1 MFIPRKVLEEKLRQM
16 LAEDIG
22 YGDVTS
28 TAVISAGLEVEAAV
42 VTKEAGIAA
51 GIEEIVVL
59 AESLG
64 LSIKTEVM
72 DGEEFS
78 KRQILV
84 KISGDARTILSAE
97 RTILNLLSHMSG
109 IATATRKLI
118 EKLRNVG
125 ATAKI
130 AATRK
135 TSPGLSYFD
144 KKAVLVGGGDPHRL
158 RLDDMILLKEN
169 HLVIAGGVK
178 NAVKNPSPVLRHGQ
192 DRSIRPRAQGVPGA
206 PVPASDVVGAH
217 PASAGEVAP
226 GVKVPGPVRRDA
238 PGVRKL
244 PARIPP
250 APPLAHPCPLRG
262 KTLHAV
268 IVGIGYVNVP
278 IRPHGEAARHLEL
291 TLPVACQP
299 ILTVRHTDLKLPGAG
314 VHTPSPHPFERA
326 VPVELL
332 HAVVLCVHH
341 IDVPRLVHG
350 ETTGPVK
357 IRLLGAPVPPLVE

>member
-28 TAVISAGLEVEAAV
+28 TAVISAGLEVEATV
-42 VTKEAGIAA
+42 VTKEEGIAA
-51 GIEEIVVL
+51 GIEEIAIL

-64 LSIKTEVM
+64 LSIQTEVT

-78 KRQILV
+78 KGQILM

-97 RTILNLLSHMSG
+97 RTMLNLLSHMSG

-135 TSPGLSYFD
+135 TSPGLNYFD

-158 RLDDMILLKEN
+158 RLDDMILVKEN

-178 NAVKNPSPVLRHGQ
+178 NAVKKAKQNAPFSKKIEVEVTNGVDALKAAESGADLIMLDNFSPKQVKEAIGDLKNAGFLGKVLLEVSGGIGEQ
-192 DRSIRPRAQGVPGA
+192 NLLEYASAQVDII
-206 PVPASDVVGAH
+206 SVGALTH
-217 PASAGEVAP
+217 SVRAIDISLEIAH
-226 GVKVPGPVRRDA
+226 VK
-238 PGVRKL
+238 
-244 PARIPP
+244 
-250 APPLAHPCPLRG
+250 
-262 KTLHAV
+262 
-268 IVGIGYVNVP
+268 
-278 IRPHGEAARHLEL
+278 
-291 TLPVACQP
+291 
-299 ILTVRHTDLKLPGAG
+299 
-314 VHTPSPHPFERA
+314 
-326 VPVELL
+326 
-332 HAVVLCVHH
+332 
-341 IDVPRLVHG
+341 
-350 ETTGPVK
+350 
-357 IRLLGAPVPPLVE
+357 